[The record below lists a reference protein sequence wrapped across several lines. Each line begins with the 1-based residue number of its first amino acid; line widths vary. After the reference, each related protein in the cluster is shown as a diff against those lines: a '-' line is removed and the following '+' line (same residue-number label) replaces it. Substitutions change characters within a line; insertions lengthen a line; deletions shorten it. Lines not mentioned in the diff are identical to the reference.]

1 MGLACLASHIHLN
14 TKAVIAKLAS
24 RFVLLSAM
32 SALPLE
38 QRADQAWYP
47 VLARDDRGNV
57 IAVEI
62 VESKKEKI

>member
-1 MGLACLASHIHLN
+1 
-14 TKAVIAKLAS
+14 
-24 RFVLLSAM
+24 M